1 MKKVQQSV
9 LFRWSDK
16 LGSLERVEY
25 MGNEIIDKNNNVFN
39 STVNEIKNL
48 LNQSRQNVSL
58 QVNQELIATY
68 WKIGEIIVRY
78 EQNDQIRATYGEK
91 TLLVL
96 SKELT
101 RELGKGFSRSN
112 IYNMRQ
118 FYLCYPIFQT
128 VSGKLSWSHY
138 CELLSISDNDKRSF
152 YEKECINA
160 GWSVRELKRQLDSSL
175 FERLLLSKGNA
186 SKEQVLFLATKGV
199 DYSNPADTIKDPY
212 VFEFLGIPEDKPMLE
227 SDLEKAL
234 VRYGFL

>member
-1 MKKVQQSV
+1 
-9 LFRWSDK
+9 
-16 LGSLERVEY
+16 
-25 MGNEIIDKNNNVFN
+25 MGNEVIKKDNNVIS
-39 STVNEIKNL
+39 STVSEIKDL
-48 LNQSRQNVSL
+48 LNQSRQNVAV

-138 CELLSISDNDKRSF
+138 CELLSISDSQK
-152 YEKECINA
+152 
-160 GWSVRELKRQLDSSL
+160 
-175 FERLLLSKGNA
+175 
-186 SKEQVLFLATKGV
+186 
-199 DYSNPADTIKDPY
+199 
-212 VFEFLGIPEDKPMLE
+212 
-227 SDLEKAL
+227 
-234 VRYGFL
+234 